1 METRKADWRI
11 DFSGGNMSKELPFI
25 VLCIEEYKN
34 QKGMTGKEV
43 VTHFNKYSVCEYIK
57 SFYEVL
63 HTTGTNYI
71 VSDIDS
77 YIKSCQKS

>member
-1 METRKADWRI
+1 
-11 DFSGGNMSKELPFI
+11 MSKELPFL

-43 VTHFNKYSVCEYIK
+43 LELFNRYSVCEYIK

-63 HTTGTNYI
+63 HTTGTQYI
-71 VSDIDS
+71 LNDIDL
-77 YIKSCQKS
+77 YIESRQTA